1 MQPQVVK
8 EEGGRLGEAERWTDT
23 GAPTGRC
30 RMSIRG
36 RERQKKKDMKRS
48 AERNGTGRRG
58 TERVTDVPA
67 EVS

>member
-1 MQPQVVK
+1 MDGHRRTNGEMQNEHQ
-8 EEGGRLGEAERWTDT
+8 
-23 GAPTGRC
+23 
-30 RMSIRG
+30 
-36 RERQKKKDMKRS
+36 RERERHKKKDMKRS